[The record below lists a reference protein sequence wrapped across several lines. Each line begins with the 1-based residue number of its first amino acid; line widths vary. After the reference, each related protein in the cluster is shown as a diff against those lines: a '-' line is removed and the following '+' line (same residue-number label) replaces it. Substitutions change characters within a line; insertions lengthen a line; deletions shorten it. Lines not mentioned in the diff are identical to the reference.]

1 MRAAFT
7 ASLVELAERDPRIV
21 LLTGDMGF
29 AVLEPFQERFP
40 DRFLNVGVAEQNM
53 LGLAT
58 GLAEAGHVPFTYS
71 IATFASLRPYEFLR
85 NGPALH
91 ELPVRLVGIGGAF
104 DYGPN
109 GISHFALEDVGVMR
123 LQPNVTVVVPADAA
137 QTRPAVE
144 ALEAVPGAVYLRLGK
159 RADAVPGLDG
169 RFRMGRAEMIG
180 DGTDVAIVAIGTVAA
195 EAVRAAELL
204 ADEGLDATVAIVSS
218 FNPAPE
224 DDLAALLET
233 VPLAVTVEAHYAT
246 GGLGSFVAE
255 LVAERG
261 LGARLVRCGVTTMP
275 SGSVGSTAFLQERH
289 GLTAEAVADRSLA
302 ALRPV
307 GG

>member
-1 MRAAFT
+1 
-7 ASLVELAERDPRIV
+7 
-21 LLTGDMGF
+21 
-29 AVLEPFQERFP
+29 
-40 DRFLNVGVAEQNM
+40 
-53 LGLAT
+53 
-58 GLAEAGHVPFTYS
+58 VPFTYS